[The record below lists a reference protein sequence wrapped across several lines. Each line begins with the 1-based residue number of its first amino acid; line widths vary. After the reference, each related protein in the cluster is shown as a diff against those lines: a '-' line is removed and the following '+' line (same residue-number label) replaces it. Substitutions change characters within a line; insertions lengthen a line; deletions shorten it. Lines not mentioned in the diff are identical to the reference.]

1 MDDRDLREIVRAI
14 KELNQELVRVR
25 ESLERIENEVVP
37 YRRSAPLPLP
47 K

>member
-14 KELNQELVRVR
+14 KELEEELVSIRK
-25 ESLERIENEVVP
+25 SLARIESEVVP
-37 YRRSAPLPLP
+37 YRRPAPLPLP